1 MITKKPSSPKGGFF
15 LEQDNGKVFA
25 RISAKFKYLL
35 IKNERMDTLL
45 TIEERNAVLVS
56 MANLVEEEKESILKA
71 NRIDLDS
78 YSGDDLAMEDRL
90 KVDDSKIEG
99 MIHSLKHLASQEDP
113 VGVERFRFTHEN
125 GMQVYNKTASFGTV
139 MIIYESR
146 PDVTVEAA
154 GIAFKS
160 ANKILLKGGKE
171 SLNSNLKIV
180 ELWHKALEEN
190 DVAPGWVEYL
200 QFDRKQTQEFLKNP
214 DQPVDL
220 IVPRGGERLIQF
232 VKENSSAQ
240 VIVSGRGN
248 NFVYVHDKA
257 DTSIALDII
266 LNGKT
271 GKISACN
278 AIDKVLIDSR
288 LPNKEK
294 FLKELL
300 NKLADNNVE
309 VIADRSLEDLDGVKP
324 LESEDEWYQEFLDYK
339 ALIGE
344 VDSVAE
350 AIAKINKYSG
360 GHSASIISKDDK
372 AAKQFMETVDNAAV
386 YHNASTRFTDGGQL
400 GLGGELAISTDKL
413 HQRGPIGLQHLVTNK
428 WYIHGNGQIR

>member
-1 MITKKPSSPKGGFF
+1 MFAPTLPKF
-15 LEQDNGKVFA
+15 N
-25 RISAKFKYLL
+25 YLL
-35 IKNERMDTLL
+35 IKNQRMNTLL
-45 TIEERNAVLVS
+45 TIDERNAVLRS
-56 MANLVEEEKESILKA
+56 MANLVKKEKESILKA
-71 NRIDLDS
+71 NKIDLDS
-78 YSGDDLAMEDRL
+78 YSGEDLAMEDRL

-99 MIHSLKHLASQEDP
+99 MVASLEHLASQKDP
-113 VGVERFRFTHEN
+113 VGVERFSFKHEN
-125 GMQVYNKTASFGTV
+125 GMQVYNKTAPFGTV

-160 ANKILLKGGKE
+160 GNKILLKGGKE

-180 ELWHKALEEN
+180 ELWHQALKEN
-190 DVAPGWVEYL
+190 NVSTDWVEYL
-200 QFDRKQTQEFLKNP
+200 QFDRKQTQEFLAHP
-214 DQPVDL
+214 TQSVDL
-220 IVPRGGERLIQF
+220 IVPRGGERLIKF
-232 VKENSSAQ
+232 VKDNSSAQ

-248 NFVYVHDKA
+248 NFVYVHEQA
-257 DTSIALDII
+257 DTDIALDII

-278 AIDKVLIDSR
+278 AVDKVLIDSN
-288 LPNKEK
+288 LPNKEE
-294 FLKELL
+294 FLKQLVD
-300 NKLADNNVE
+300 KLSEHNVE
-309 VIADRSLEDLDGVKP
+309 LIADKSLEGKLETARP
-324 LESEDEWYQEFLDYK
+324 LKSEDEWYEEFLDYK

-344 VDSVAE
+344 VNSVSE

-360 GHSASIISKDDK
+360 GHSASIISKEDK

-428 WYIHGNGQIR
+428 WYIFGNGQIR